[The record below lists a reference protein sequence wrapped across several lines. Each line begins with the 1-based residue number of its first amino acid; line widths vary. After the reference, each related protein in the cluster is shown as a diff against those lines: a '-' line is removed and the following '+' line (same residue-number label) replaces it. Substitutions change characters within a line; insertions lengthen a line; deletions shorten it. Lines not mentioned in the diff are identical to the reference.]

1 MILFLVLVVGLVEKW
16 IKRSMPLKRNISGLE
31 FEVEIFEE
39 KAEYAARNIHR
50 SAQTVGSLIR

>member
-31 FEVEIFEE
+31 FEVEISEE
-39 KAEYAARNIHR
+39 KSGSAGRNIHR
-50 SAQTVGSLIR
+50 SAQTGGSLIS